1 MGAVLAISMIRST
14 SARSTATSLN
24 RRTARRRRVQE
35 LLLLLLRM
43 ALLAVLSVALGW
55 LADTIGIREALIVVN
70 LFLFMPLIF
79 FWLAFRRD
87 STKIPVPNTAY
98 VEAD

>member
-1 MGAVLAISMIRST
+1 MQREFTDAQRST
-14 SARSTATSLN
+14 MGSLTAFGGSLFF
-24 RRTARRRRVQE
+24 
-35 LLLLLLRM
+35 
-43 ALLAVLSVALGW
+43 AVMSVALGW